1 MNFDIQNGMATF
13 TPPAVVA
20 GEVGARVLGL
30 SINEWFYVCAI
41 LCMMVSAV
49 SSAVVAIL
57 KVKKG
62 DKEE

>member
-20 GEVGARVLGL
+20 GEVSARVLGL
-30 SINEWFYVCAI
+30 TINEWFYVCAI

-62 DKEE
+62 ETKE